1 MGQKFIVKLRTE
13 VKFQLGVLLRG
24 YCVDDMSG
32 SSEKGSGS
40 SSLASS
46 AMATPTATLRSLKKI
61 SSTLSFN
68 RGTLRVTQFRI
79 FYAERYNSKVHFWC
93 PIFIFKH
100 AAYALPLTLR

>member
-61 SSTLSFN
+61 SSTQRYATATCVLCT
-68 RGTLRVTQFRI
+68 RGQRDVRN
-79 FYAERYNSKVHFWC
+79 AVKV
-93 PIFIFKH
+93 
-100 AAYALPLTLR
+100 LL